1 MEYITLDLVFWRKG
15 RGKARFLINFIY
27 LFIRLFIYLYFREV
41 QYSIIS
47 VKNRLNKGTRKL
59 GRK

>member
-27 LFIRLFIYLYFREV
+27 LFIYLFVYLFIYTLEW
-41 QYSIIS
+41 SNIP
-47 VKNRLNKGTRKL
+47 
-59 GRK
+59 